1 MERPPFSLPRAKS
14 VIFICTRSHETI
26 MFMEY
31 QMQANAVVLS
41 WVSVITWGMHR
52 FGATICSFRGDIWT
66 LLNSLRPVC
75 VALKR
80 TESRNFLMFKPGW
93 LIQ

>member
-52 FGATICSFRGDIWT
+52 FGATIRSFRGDIWT
-66 LLNSLRPVC
+66 LLNSLRKVC
-75 VALKR
+75 VALMR
-80 TESRNFLMFKPGW
+80 RECRNFLMFKPGW

>member
-41 WVSVITWGMHR
+41 S
-52 FGATICSFRGDIWT
+52 
-66 LLNSLRPVC
+66 
-75 VALKR
+75 
-80 TESRNFLMFKPGW
+80 
-93 LIQ
+93 Q